1 MEVCI
6 HVYMRTSSYEALM
19 CMCVVSGR
27 KGMCVRDRLSNYS
40 ALACWLVK
48 LASLVVN
55 SEQYNATPVGSPCN
69 QAHDDRLSTCRSNAL
84 SCIGII

>member
-1 MEVCI
+1 MYTCI
-6 HVYMRTSSYEALM
+6 HAYVYV
-19 CMCVVSGR
+19 CGVWR
-27 KGMCVRDRLSNYS
+27 KGMCVRDRLSNLFS
-40 ALACWLVK
+40 TSM
-48 LASLVVN
+48 LASLASLIVN